1 MNLLERIDRRLADM
15 RARIDPNEFEDCVT
29 SLLTPLYPGLVPIV
43 GGTDYGL
50 DAEVTSSDSRLIGL
64 TITSSRTP
72 DGARA
77 SLRSSLA
84 SMRRHG
90 LQVERVMAANLAEMN
105 RRRRNGLSAIAH
117 EFDCELVQVFDR
129 AFFANQF
136 RAHPDWRRR
145 ILGIAGGAFSLSRE
159 PRGSWPVDRHLPTIG
174 RDQLLAELI
183 NSEEDLVLHGVP
195 GSGKSHVAALLP
207 EALFLDDQPSS
218 ERLLDDLISA
228 HPAMVI
234 VDDAGG
240 RFDELDRLVYARRA
254 ENLSYRV
261 VATCWPHQVDDIL
274 DHVPGAHSFEV
285 ELLTREEMGN
295 LLRSRGITRLAV
307 LARILE
313 MAQGRP
319 AWALNLADL
328 LIRDGDW
335 RSVWTGAAVRSQV
348 LGYLRRSGASPAAI
362 DLLAAIAMLGQV
374 GEDQV
379 RRLGRLL
386 EIPRVDLR
394 HAIDSVAVAGLL
406 DVERVRT
413 WLPQGSPGAA
423 LFEDRYKVEPE
434 IVAASIAADSFF
446 AGRAPTVSLH
456 ELRNEFTEK
465 AAHLVQ
471 TQIHCALVG
480 ANEPILPTRQELA
493 DALAVAENDDEDAE
507 LLRSY
512 ASLGRDQARFVS
524 ELLMERARTSMA
536 AGDSRS
542 TQRSA
547 KMLAE
552 RVANRVKDGEAV
564 EPVLLL
570 LGLLSELAEN
580 GFFDRKIVEA
590 FVEEL
595 RGARTGDLP
604 DVTHLLSVAEAL
616 TFLPEPPSRQHS
628 LSATLALALALLQ
641 PTFEDNYMSPEVMNQ
656 FILRSFTWPGRD
668 LIALFEA
675 VRPELERILPD
686 IIDEDLKSVLTQL
699 RKWVS
704 LGEAYALPFGGQ
716 PTDEQA
722 EAASRIAAQFAGIV
736 EQAIQRPGLRAQF
749 NAITRP
755 LGIHLDEP
763 DTLFATVTA
772 DRDFNEGW
780 REAARRSEQSINIA
794 LAPYLRQPPNVIMR
808 WIAANQEDLELARE
822 HSGAIG
828 RIMRRIADEPDA
840 TRWLTAALEAG
851 LNGQCGI
858 LIDAAV
864 SQGGIDP
871 ATVTTLLGDPAT
883 RPALLD
889 AVLRNEA
896 DPELAQ
902 RVISQATATDLAG
915 RDLAIDLRHASE
927 PKLTLLFTHPDP
939 NFRGTA
945 AALWAAGAAMDT
957 TPDQVAREV
966 PPHWIDA
973 VKDFTVPSVLEDFYQ
988 REALKAIAREA
999 PDIYTDLLTRHAQAA
1014 ARHDDFDEWSDS
1026 LRELDPDQ
1034 RRRLWSRIADT
1045 RNANELFWALAAGS
1059 VEWIESVLD
1068 GGAARVGPDRLL
1080 QAWRCQNG
1088 PGISFTDIARLFMPL
1103 GVEPDGLLW
1112 LLETGTHFGEDHQRH
1127 AASLDQCRALAASA
1141 DDNLARLGIRGME
1154 VYERRLAEAQRRAR
1168 NAAVRGRLA

>member
-15 RARIDPNEFEDCVT
+15 KVRIDPNEFEDCVT
-29 SLLTPLYPGLVPIV
+29 SLLTPLYLGLVPIV

-50 DAEVTSSDSRLIGL
+50 DAEITSPDLRLIGL

-77 SLRSSLA
+77 SLRASLA

-105 RRRRNGLSAIAH
+105 RRRRNGLSDIAH

-159 PRGSWPVDRHLPTIG
+159 PRGSWPVDRQLPTVG
-174 RDQLLAELI
+174 RDQLLSELI
-183 NSEEDLVLHGVP
+183 SSEEDLVLHGVP

-207 EALFLDDQPSS
+207 DALFLDDQPSS

-228 HPAMVI
+228 HPAIVI

-240 RFDELDRLVYARRA
+240 RFEELDRLVYARRA
-254 ENLSYRV
+254 ENLTYRV
-261 VATCWPHQVDDIL
+261 VATCWPHQVADIL
-274 DHVPGAHSFEV
+274 DHAPSARPFEV
-285 ELLTREEMGN
+285 DLLTREEMGT
-295 LLRSRGITRLAV
+295 LLRSRGITRLPV

-335 RSVWTGAAVRSQV
+335 QSVWTGAAVRSQV

-394 HAIDSVAVAGLL
+394 HAIESVAVAGLL

-413 WLPQGSPGAA
+413 WLPQGSPGA

-446 AGRAPTVSLH
+446 AGRAPTVALH

-465 AAHLVQ
+465 TAHLLQ
-471 TQIHCALVG
+471 TQIHCAMVG
-480 ANEPILPTRQELA
+480 ANEPIIPSTQELA
-493 DALAVAENDDEDAE
+493 DALAGAESPAQDAE

-512 ASLGRDQARFVS
+512 ASLGRDQACFVTQ
-524 ELLMERARTSMA
+524 LLMERARTSVA
-536 AGDSRS
+536 AGDSAS
-542 TQRSA
+542 TQRA
-547 KMLAE
+547 TKMLAE
-552 RVANRVKDGEAV
+552 RVAYRVKDGELA
-564 EPVLLL
+564 EPLLLL

-604 DVTHLLSVAEAL
+604 DVTHLLSVAKTL
-616 TFLPEPPSRQHS
+616 TTLPKPPSRQHALS
-628 LSATLALALALLQ
+628 LRLALALEILQ

-656 FILRSFTWPGRD
+656 FILRSFTWAERD
-668 LIALFEA
+668 LTALFSA

-686 IIDEDLKSVLTQL
+686 TLVEDVKLVLTQL

-704 LGEAYALPFGGQ
+704 LAEGYALPFGGQ
-716 PTDEQA
+716 PTDAQA
-722 EAASRIAAQFAGIV
+722 EAASHIAAEFAGFV
-736 EQAIQRPGLRAQF
+736 EHAIRTPGLRAQF
-749 NAITRP
+749 NAITQP
-755 LGIHLDEP
+755 LGIQLAEP
-763 DTLFATVTA
+763 DALFASVTSE
-772 DRDFNEGW
+772 REFNEDW
-780 REAARRSEQSINIA
+780 REAARKSEQSIDIA
-794 LAPYLRQPPNVIMR
+794 LAPYLQQPPHVIMR
-808 WIAANQEDLELARE
+808 WIAANQEELELARE

-828 RIMRRIADEPDA
+828 RIMRRIADQPDA
-840 TRWLTAALEAG
+840 RRWLTAALEADLSG
-851 LNGQCGI
+851 HCGI

-864 SQGGIDP
+864 SQGGIDST
-871 ATVTTLLGDPAT
+871 TVTRLLTDPAT

-889 AVLRNEA
+889 AVLRYDA
-896 DPELAQ
+896 DHELAEH
-902 RVISQATATDLAG
+902 VISLTMVTDLAG
-915 RDLAIDLRHASE
+915 RDLAFDLRHASE
-927 PKLTLLFTHPDP
+927 RKLTLLFTHPDP

-945 AALWAAGAAMDT
+945 AAIWAAGAAIDT
-957 TPDQVAREV
+957 TPEQIAREV
-966 PPHWIDA
+966 PPHWADA
-973 VKDFTVPSVLEDFYQ
+973 VKGFTVPSVLADFYQ

-999 PDIYTDLLTRHAQAA
+999 PDVYADLLTRHAQAA
-1014 ARHDDFDEWSDS
+1014 ATHDDFDEWSDS
-1026 LRELDPDQ
+1026 LRELDLNQ
-1034 RRRLWSRIADT
+1034 RQHLWSRIADT

-1059 VEWIESVLD
+1059 VDWITSILD
-1068 GGAARVGPDRLL
+1068 TGVPQVSTGRLL
-1080 QAWRCQNG
+1080 HAWRCQNG
-1088 PGISFTDIARLFMPL
+1088 PGISFEDIARLFMPH
-1103 GVEPDGLLW
+1103 GVEPDELLC
-1112 LLETGTHFGEDHQRH
+1112 LLETGIHSGEDHQRH
-1127 AASLDQCRALAASA
+1127 AANLDQCRALAASSNT
-1141 DDNLARLGIRGME
+1141 DLARLGIRGIE
-1154 VYERRLAEAQRRAR
+1154 VYERRLAEAQRRAHE
-1168 NAAVRGRLA
+1168 AAVRGRPA

>member
-1 MNLLERIDRRLADM
+1 MNLLERIDQRLANM

-50 DAEVTSSDSRLIGL
+50 DAEITSSDLRLVGL
-64 TITSSRTP
+64 TITSSRTL

-77 SLRSSLA
+77 SLRASLA

-90 LQVERVMAANLAEMN
+90 LQVERVMAASLAEMN
-105 RRRRNGLSAIAH
+105 RRRRDGLSAVAH
-117 EFDCELVQVFDR
+117 EFGCELVQVFDR

-136 RAHPDWRRR
+136 RLHPDWRRR
-145 ILGIAGGAFSLSRE
+145 VLGIAGGAFSLSRE

-174 RDQLLAELI
+174 RDGLVVELL
-183 NSEEDLVLHGVP
+183 NSQEDLVLHGVP

-207 EALFLDDQPSS
+207 DALFLDDRPSS

-228 HPAMVI
+228 HPAIVI

-240 RFDELDRLVYARRA
+240 RFEELDRLVYARRA

-261 VATCWPHQVDDIL
+261 VATCWPHQVADIL
-274 DHVPGAHSFEV
+274 DHVPNAHPFEV
-285 ELLTREEMGN
+285 DLLTREEMGN

-313 MAQGRP
+313 MARGRP

-394 HAIDSVAVAGLL
+394 HAIESVAVAGLL

-413 WLPQGSPGAA
+413 WRPQGSPGAA

-456 ELRNEFTEK
+456 ELRNEFVEK

-471 TQIHCALVG
+471 AQIHCALVG
-480 ANEPILPTRQELA
+480 ANEPTLPTRQELA

-507 LLRSY
+507 LVRSY
-512 ASLGRDQARFVS
+512 ASLGRDQARFVT
-524 ELLMERARTSMA
+524 ELLLERARTCIA
-536 AGDSRS
+536 AGDSAR
-542 TQRSA
+542 TRRA
-547 KMLAE
+547 TKMLAE
-552 RVANRVKDGEAV
+552 RVAYRVKDGEHA

-570 LGLLSELAEN
+570 LGLFSELAEN

-604 DVTHLLSVAEAL
+604 DVTYLLSVAEVL
-616 TFLPEPPSRQHS
+616 TTWPEPPSGHHS
-628 LSATLALALALLQ
+628 LSARLALVLEILQ
-641 PTFEDNYMSPEVMNQ
+641 PTFEDNYMSPEVVNQ
-656 FILRSFTWPGRD
+656 FILRSFTWPERD

-686 IIDEDLKSVLTQL
+686 ILVEDLKVVLTQL

-704 LGEAYALPFGGQ
+704 LAEAYALPFGGQ
-716 PTDEQA
+716 PTDAQA

-736 EQAIQRPGLRAQF
+736 EPAIRRPGLRAQF
-749 NAITRP
+749 NSITRT

-763 DTLFATVTA
+763 DALFASVTA
-772 DRDFNEGW
+772 ELDFSEDW
-780 REAARRSEQSINIA
+780 REAGRRSEQSINIA
-794 LAPYLRQPPNVIMR
+794 LAPYLQQPPHVIMR
-808 WIAANQEDLELARE
+808 WLTANQEDFELARE
-822 HSGAIG
+822 HTGAIG
-828 RIMRRIADEPDA
+828 RIMRRIAAEPDA
-840 TRWLTAALEAG
+840 RRWLTAALEAG
-851 LNGQCGI
+851 LGGQCGI

-864 SQGGIDP
+864 SQGGIDST
-871 ATVTTLLGDPAT
+871 TVTRLLSDPDT

-889 AVLRNEA
+889 AVLRHDVDE
-896 DPELAQ
+896 ELAEH
-902 RVISQATATDLAG
+902 VISLTTVTDLAG

-927 PKLTLLFTHPDP
+927 RNLTLLFTHPDP

-945 AALWAAGAAMDT
+945 AAIWAAGAAIDT
-957 TPDQVAREV
+957 TPEQIAREM
-966 PPHWIDA
+966 PPHWTDA
-973 VKDFTVPSVLEDFYQ
+973 VKDFTVPSVLDDFYQ

-999 PDIYTDLLTRHAQAA
+999 PDIYADLLTRHAQAA
-1014 ARHDDFDEWSDS
+1014 ATHDDFDEWSDS
-1026 LRELDPDQ
+1026 LHELDPDQ
-1034 RRRLWSRIADT
+1034 RQHLWSRIADT

-1059 VEWIESVLD
+1059 VDWITSILEA
-1068 GGAARVGPDRLL
+1068 GAPRVSTDRLL
-1080 QAWRCQNG
+1080 HAWRCQNG
-1088 PGISFTDIARLFMPL
+1088 PGISFEDIARLFMPL
-1103 GVEPDGLLW
+1103 GVEPDELLW
-1112 LLETGTHFGEDHQRH
+1112 LLETGTHWGEDHQRH
-1127 AASLDQCRALAASA
+1127 AVNLDQCRTLAASSNA
-1141 DDNLARLGIRGME
+1141 NLARLGTRGIE

-1168 NAAVRGRLA
+1168 DAAVRGRLA